1 MNFRQQVL
9 DTMKPYS
16 SLLQDNY
23 LIYKMAQITKHLN
36 EKMVRDSTTIAALL
50 VRNIPEMFINHV
62 KNL

>member
-16 SLLQDNY
+16 PLLQDNY